1 MPKEIPDLVKK
12 LLVTATNNQ
21 QQPIQ
26 QYQPQ
31 PFIGY
36 RNLFKRDEQL
46 EENTEYINEEEE
58 EDKLSKR
65 SLTDEENYEELLE
78 DDSAN
83 LNQPSFENV
92 NSDSVEIDNELDESL
107 KTLQRRQQLDD
118 EDISR
123 TSVVENY
130 DE

>member
-21 QQPIQ
+21 QQQQQ

-31 PFIGY
+31 PLMGY
-36 RNLFKRDEQL
+36 RNLFKRDEEL
-46 EENTEYINEEEE
+46 EENSEQLNEDEER
-58 EDKLSKR
+58 LSKR
-65 SLTDEENYEELLE
+65 SLPDEENMNEQLLE
-78 DDSAN
+78 NDSTSN
-83 LNQPSFENV
+83 LNQ
-92 NSDSVEIDNELDESL
+92 SDDAESIEIDNDLDESF
-107 KTLQRRQQLDD
+107 KTLQRRQQTDD
-118 EDISR
+118 EENQDISR

>member
-21 QQPIQ
+21 QQQQQQ

-31 PFIGY
+31 PLMGY
-36 RNLFKRDEQL
+36 RNLFKRDEEL
-46 EENTEYINEEEE
+46 EENSEQLNEEEE
-58 EDKLSKR
+58 RLSKR
-65 SLTDEENYEELLE
+65 SLPDEENMNEQLLE
-78 DDSAN
+78 NDSTSN
-83 LNQPSFENV
+83 LNQ
-92 NSDSVEIDNELDESL
+92 SDDAESIEIDNDLDESF
-107 KTLQRRQQLDD
+107 KTLQRRQQTDD
-118 EDISR
+118 EENQDISR